1 MTPILKHAQ
10 PSSGSRL
17 RLTFGLALTGAALL
31 AWSGSAVGAATTH
44 TVVIEATSY
53 APQVLTV
60 QRGDTVVWINKD
72 PFPHTVT
79 AAGAF
84 DSKSIPAG
92 GTWKYTA
99 RQAGDHA
106 YTCTFHPNMKGRLI
120 IE

>member
-1 MTPILKHAQ
+1 MAC
-10 PSSGSRL
+10 
-17 RLTFGLALTGAALL
+17 L
-31 AWSGSAVGAATTH
+31 AWSVGALGAPATH

-60 QRGDTVVWINKD
+60 KRGDTIVWLNKD

-79 AAGAF
+79 AAGVF

-99 RQAGDHA
+99 RKVGQHA

-120 IE
+120 IQ

>member
-1 MTPILKHAQ
+1 MTSTRKRALSAPCL
-10 PSSGSRL
+10 GL
-17 RLTFGLALTGAALL
+17 RKALGLALAGVACL
-31 AWSGSAVGAATTH
+31 AWSGSTLGAATTH
-44 TVVIEATSY
+44 TVVMEATSY
-53 APQVLTV
+53 TPQMLTV
-60 QRGDTVVWINKD
+60 KRGDTVVWVNKD
-72 PFPHTVT
+72 PFPHTAT

-99 RQAGDHA
+99 RQVGNHA